1 MPKPEIYSRYPLSS
15 IALYEGITI
24 AHFVLGGLGIMR
36 GYGFSW
42 LGYLFG
48 ALYLAF
54 AFVQMYVIMPR
65 RVCPNCV
72 YYGMKNAVCVSG
84 LNLLSRR
91 VARKGKL
98 KDFSSRGRGPFCH
111 NNLYMA
117 ALIMPVAAIVPA
129 LVLNFSPGLLAILI
143 VLVALLLVRIF
154 VVFKKV
160 ACVHCAAKKE
170 CPNAKAMGLT

>member
-1 MPKPEIYSRYPLSS
+1 LSS

-24 AHFVLGGLGIMR
+24 AHFVLGGIGIMR

-42 LGYLFG
+42 LGYFFG

-98 KDFSSRGRGPFCH
+98 KDFASRGRGPFCH